1 MNYFN
6 LTEIPEDDI
15 PMEQL
20 LRIVQRYSFSYTHSQ
35 NKNVLEIGSGPGI
48 GANLLSKNAKSY
60 KGIDVDKNLVEI
72 ALKNNPQINFE
83 TISDKDFF
91 LKNHKKFDLI
101 IIYETIY
108 YIEDLKNLF
117 SKIYDVLSS
126 NGMLII
132 CTANKNLLDFNSSI
146 KTYVYPDIL
155 DIEVLSRDKFNIL
168 SYYGGIALNQ
178 VSFRQKILRP
188 LKFLASKLNLIPK
201 DMRGKKFLKKL
212 FFGNHFTKM
221 PKNIEYNE
229 ISLKKMKKLNNN
241 DKDTKHKVLYFVLG
255 KKN

>member
-1 MNYFN
+1 MKLY
-6 LTEIPEDDI
+6 LIKI
-15 PMEQL
+15 
-20 LRIVQRYSFSYTHSQ
+20 
-35 NKNVLEIGSGPGI
+35 
-48 GANLLSKNAKSY
+48 
-60 KGIDVDKNLVEI
+60 
-72 ALKNNPQINFE
+72 
-83 TISDKDFF
+83 FF